1 MTWLDALLALLVMS
15 VAALTTE
22 RRWTG
27 AIMAVVALLAL
38 GPLLRIGLD
47 SPVTALLAAV
57 VVGLLLAVLGTR
69 FIRESGRGTAGAV
82 AGGIAGLLLG
92 GVLLLA
98 MLVSLPIG
106 RTPEGSLVYPPQNLP
121 ASIQTAANR
130 SPLVAYG
137 RSVLLQPLLAS
148 QPNSEPASQLAIT
161 AWLHDWLV
169 PGEPWL
175 RD

>member
-1 MTWLDALLALLVMS
+1 MS

-27 AIMAVVALLAL
+27 AIIAAAGVLLL
-38 GPLLRIGLD
+38 GPLLRLGLD

-57 VVGLLLAVLGTR
+57 VVGLLLAILTSR
-69 FIRESGRGTAGAV
+69 FIRDTGPSRAGAV
-82 AGGIAGLLLG
+82 VGGIAGLVFG
-92 GVLLLA
+92 ATLLLSA
-98 MLVSLPIG
+98 LVSLPIG
-106 RTPEGSLVYPPQNLP
+106 RTAEGSLVYPPQNLP
-121 ASIQTAANR
+121 VSVQGAANR

-137 RSVLLQPLLAS
+137 RSVLLQPLLAN
-148 QPNSEPASQLAIT
+148 QQNSEPASQWTVTRL
-161 AWLHDWLV
+161 LHDWLV